1 MTQTNNE
8 YRECFDRNHEIS
20 RLKLQSEYSVRQL
33 LERLHPDA
41 RQSDLYSS
49 AAKVAT
55 AARQAAAFEQ
65 ADASVEFP
73 VRPLIRYYAVLDW
86 VKTLL
91 YLLDLSFPSS
101 TSVLQ
106 HGISVRRSKRQPY
119 RWPLE
124 TVFIHKDGVL
134 QSLFALKHGH
144 DREGSELPQRM
155 VIGDLLGSLPALVGD
170 VASLHRP
177 FQHVYPVRQ
186 EVGEDETHECVS
198 RMIAANAGKTVEE
211 WKQEYVQAYVDAT
224 RQNGSDGAAAGS
236 GTTREATSGHTSDPP
251 GLLVLPVSSG
261 SHPWA
266 VTHGKDRYLLDSP
279 RCPHWLSHFVILY
292 SLSALCRYN
301 PLEWSDIVTWNNEAD
316 AYLVRA
322 YLEHYSVQHITSML
336 FADVGL

>member
-1 MTQTNNE
+1 MTQENNE
-8 YRECFDRNHEIS
+8 YRECFDRQNQTF
-20 RLKLQSEYSVRQL
+20 RLQLQSEYRVRQL

-41 RQSDLYSS
+41 NPADLYLS

-65 ADASVEFP
+65 ADSCVELP
-73 VRPLIRYYAVLDW
+73 VRPLIRYYALLDW

-91 YLLDLSFPSS
+91 FLYDLSFPSS

-124 TVFIHKDGVL
+124 TVFVHKDGVL
-134 QSLFALKHGH
+134 QSLFALKRGRY
-144 DREGSELPQRM
+144 REGSELPQRI
-155 VIGDLLGSLPALVGD
+155 VIGDLLGSLPALVDD
-170 VASLHRP
+170 VASIHRP

-186 EVGEDETHECVS
+186 EVGEDRPREHVS
-198 RMIAANAGKTVEE
+198 RMIAANAGMTVEE
-211 WKQEYVQAYVDAT
+211 WKQAYVQASVDAT

-236 GTTREATSGHTSDPP
+236 GTTREATSGHTSDPA
-251 GLLVLPVSSG
+251 GLLMLPVSSG
-261 SHPWA
+261 GHPWA

-279 RCPHWLSHFVILY
+279 RCPQWLSHFVILY

-301 PLEWSDIVTWNNEAD
+301 PLEWSDIVTWNNEVD

-322 YLEHYSVQHITSML
+322 YLEHYSVEHITSML
-336 FADVGL
+336 FADFGL